1 MVAETVYV
9 PASGVAGKVKRFKAR
24 ALARRPARLQLDRP
38 LVSFS
43 FDDFPRSA
51 AREAA
56 PRLEAKGWRGT
67 FYAAAGMAGGAN
79 HLGRLYDLGDLHRL
93 ARTGHEI
100 GCHTYAHPD
109 ASRIGADAL
118 SAEVERNARC
128 LRLAGFDGALSSFAF
143 PYGEA
148 TPEAK
153 ARLAPRFLAMRG
165 VRPGVNRTGSDL
177 NLLNAVPLD
186 GGEAGLAAALRQLDA
201 AARRPGW
208 IVFYGHDVR
217 DAPSEWGCTPAF
229 FETVIEAVA
238 GTGADVVTVSE
249 GARRAGA
256 GS

>member
-1 MVAETVYV
+1 MVADTAYI
-9 PASGVAGKVKRFKAR
+9 PASGVAGKVQRLKAR
-24 ALARRPARLQLDRP
+24 ALARRPARLDLDRP

-51 AREAA
+51 ATEAA
-56 PRLEAKGWRGT
+56 PRLEAQGWRGT

-93 ARTGHEI
+93 ARSGHEI
-100 GCHTYAHPD
+100 GCHTYAHFD
-109 ASRIGADAL
+109 AARMDADAL
-118 SAEVERNARC
+118 AAEVDRNARC
-128 LRLAGFDGALSSFAF
+128 LRLAGYEGALASFAF

-148 TPEAK
+148 TPQAK
-153 ARLAPRFLAMRG
+153 ARLASRFLALRG

-177 NLLNAVPLD
+177 NLLSAVPLD

-208 IVFYGHDVR
+208 IIFYGHDVR
-217 DAPSEWGCTPAF
+217 ETPSEWGCTPAF
-229 FETVIEAVA
+229 FETVVDAVA
-238 GTGADVVTVSE
+238 ATGAEVVTVRE

-256 GS
+256 AA

>member
-1 MVAETVYV
+1 MVADTIYT
-9 PASGVAGKVKRFKAR
+9 PAAGVAGKVKRLTAR
-24 ALARRPARLQLDRP
+24 ALARRPARLELDRP

-56 PRLEAKGWRGT
+56 PRLEAQGWRGT

-93 ARTGHEI
+93 SRTGHEI
-100 GCHTYAHPD
+100 GCHTYAHAD
-109 ASRIGADAL
+109 ASHIDADAL
-118 SAEVERNARC
+118 AAEVERNARC
-128 LRLAGFDGALSSFAF
+128 LRLSGYDGALTSFAF

-148 TPEAK
+148 TPAAK
-153 ARLAPRFLAMRG
+153 ARLAPRFLALRG

-177 NLLNAVPLD
+177 NLLSAVALD
-186 GGEAGLAAALRQLDA
+186 GGEAGLAAALSQLEA

-217 DAPSEWGCTPAF
+217 EAPSEWGCTPAF
-229 FETVIEAVA
+229 FDTVVEAVSEI
-238 GTGADVVTVSE
+238 GAEVVTVSQ

-256 GS
+256 VS